1 MKFHIEEVLM
11 SQIPSDETID
21 KMEDLLNIAS
31 DSTRLK
37 ILYAIS
43 DTEKSVNEIVDA
55 VGASQSLVSHQLQV
69 LRKAH
74 LVSTRKNGTHVYYS
88 LDDDHVNRL
97 LTLVY
102 EHVNEDK

>member
-1 MKFHIEEVLM
+1 M
-11 SQIPSDETID
+11 SKIPNEETID
-21 KMEDLLNIAS
+21 KMENLLNIAS

-43 DTEKSVNEIVDA
+43 DTEKSVSEIVDL

-69 LRKAH
+69 LRNAH
-74 LVSTRKNGTHVYYS
+74 LVSTRKTGTRVFYS

-97 LTLVY
+97 LELVF
-102 EHVNEDK
+102 EHVNEQ

>member
-1 MKFHIEEVLM
+1 MPG
-11 SQIPSDETID
+11 IPNDETID
-21 KMEDLLNIAS
+21 RMESLLNIAS

-43 DTEKSVNEIVDA
+43 DQEKSVSEIVEL

-69 LRKAH
+69 LRAAH
-74 LVSTRKNGTHVYYS
+74 LVSTRKDGTRVFYS

-102 EHVNEDK
+102 EHVNEEK

>member
-1 MKFHIEEVLM
+1 MPG
-11 SQIPSDETID
+11 IPSEETID
-21 KMEDLLNIAS
+21 KMESLLNIAS

-43 DTEKSVNEIVDA
+43 DSEKSVSEIVDL

-69 LRKAH
+69 LRNAH
-74 LVSTRKNGTHVYYS
+74 LVSTRKDGTRVFYS

-102 EHVNEDK
+102 EHVNEEK

>member
-1 MKFHIEEVLM
+1 MPGV
-11 SQIPSDETID
+11 PSEETID
-21 KMEDLLNIAS
+21 KMENLLNIAS

-43 DTEKSVNEIVDA
+43 DTEKSVSEIVDL

-69 LRKAH
+69 LRLAH
-74 LVSTRKNGTHVYYS
+74 LVSTRKDGTHVFYA

-102 EHVNEDK
+102 EHVNEEK